1 MIEFKEIDRE
11 NFWKVINL
19 KVTKVQNDFVATNAT
34 SIAQSK
40 VQPECIPYAVYYD
53 ETLIGFVMYC
63 LNNKDNEYWIY
74 RMMIDQKFQGKGYGK
89 KTLEKLIQLIKEE
102 NLLKH
107 KIYLDVDGN
116 NKVAISLYK
125 KLGFEFDGRIIENE
139 HVMVLEY

>member
-11 NFWKVINL
+11 NFWEVVDL
-19 KVTKVQNDFVATNAT
+19 KVTKEQNYFVASNAI

-63 LNNKDNEYWIY
+63 LDAKDNEYWIY
-74 RMMIDQKFQGKGYGK
+74 RMMIEQKFQGKGYGY
-89 KTLEKLIQLIKEE
+89 KTLEKLIQMIKEKDVS
-102 NLLKH
+102 KH
-107 KIYLDVDGN
+107 KIYLDVVIN